1 MAYNV
6 VWKNVGPKV
15 MAVLTDT
22 DLFSFFYVAEVLY
35 AVRSQKGKV
44 HLTSLHNGL

>member
-1 MAYNV
+1 M
-6 VWKNVGPKV
+6 GPKV
-15 MAVLTDT
+15 VAVLIGT
-22 DLFSFFYVAEVLY
+22 DLFSFLCVAEVLY